1 MSVGLSTL
9 KKGDKVRRRDGKIIE
24 VISVEL
30 NPNEDSIYPYR
41 LDYLYQGMHG
51 SDTYRLNGRYLSND
65 SENSKDLIKVISDK
79 KRKTMT
85 NITTRTQYQ
94 YDGKYYNS
102 LNELKNVVETQI
114 ADYFSGVLINP
125 KERIKLIEI
134 MLINHKE
141 VSQLFKTYEYLKE
154 LEGDD
159 ND

>member
-1 MSVGLSTL
+1 
-9 KKGDKVRRRDGKIIE
+9 
-24 VISVEL
+24 
-30 NPNEDSIYPYR
+30 
-41 LDYLYQGMHG
+41 
-51 SDTYRLNGRYLSND
+51 
-65 SENSKDLIKVISDK
+65 
-79 KRKTMT
+79 MT
-85 NITTRTQYQ
+85 KITTRTQYQ